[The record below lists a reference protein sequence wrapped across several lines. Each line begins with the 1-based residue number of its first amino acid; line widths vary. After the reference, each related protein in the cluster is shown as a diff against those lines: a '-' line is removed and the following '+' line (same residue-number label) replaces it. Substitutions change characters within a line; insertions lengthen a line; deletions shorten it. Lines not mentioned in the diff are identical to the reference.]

1 MRIRWLP
8 VLLLCLL
15 LTGCSAAASGGYL
28 IPEAE
33 GSGAYSEVLLPFLS
47 GYTLQDGEDTLYA
60 EVARGNAVAC
70 FDVQAIPA
78 MTRGVG
84 RYWYPHVTA
93 TVVLAVDRTRTDAVI
108 TGWNSLRESGVS
120 AGMSSF
126 SVVRNMLAMGALS
139 YGLDWEDPTKQD
151 ALDYLEDLHR
161 NGGFE
166 LDGADAPVLICLD
179 YEAAAWNQNGENY
192 EIIVPEE
199 GTLSYRMGLLSD
211 VPLMLEPGL
220 DEALLSAGLPL
231 AGGERPSGFPT
242 DYRSTHTLEG
252 KDYDRFL
259 TLAGDSSRD
268 LRRQVFHTRLYT
280 TADMREQHI
289 LSALLIATVILL
301 WKGTVTHRMIRRDV
315 RRVVD
320 VLGWLMVGWLMLRL
334 FKYQLPQEST
344 LCRLC
349 WYGYY
354 LFQLAL
360 PVALLYLTE
369 ILDRGEGEK
378 AGTSPVAAPCGVYP
392 LGAAGVDQRSPS
404 AGIPLYTRWKLGFGL
419 SVWAGIL
426 GGYGLLPPVPG
437 ICPLESAPQ
446 GTGKPQPERPRT
458 PTAVLRRLAC
468 LSCRLHPA
476 GAAGMGERCYGQYLH
491 SVGVV
496 L

>member
-47 GYTLQDGEDTLYA
+47 GYTLQDGADTLYA

-166 LDGADAPVLICLD
+166 LDGADAPDLICLD
-179 YEAAAWNQNGENY
+179 YEAGAWNQNGENY

-199 GTLSYRMGLLSD
+199 GTMS
-211 VPLMLEPGL
+211 
-220 DEALLSAGLPL
+220 
-231 AGGERPSGFPT
+231 
-242 DYRSTHTLEG
+242 
-252 KDYDRFL
+252 
-259 TLAGDSSRD
+259 
-268 LRRQVFHTRLYT
+268 
-280 TADMREQHI
+280 
-289 LSALLIATVILL
+289 
-301 WKGTVTHRMIRRDV
+301 
-315 RRVVD
+315 
-320 VLGWLMVGWLMLRL
+320 
-334 FKYQLPQEST
+334 
-344 LCRLC
+344 
-349 WYGYY
+349 
-354 LFQLAL
+354 
-360 PVALLYLTE
+360 
-369 ILDRGEGEK
+369 
-378 AGTSPVAAPCGVYP
+378 
-392 LGAAGVDQRSPS
+392 
-404 AGIPLYTRWKLGFGL
+404 
-419 SVWAGIL
+419 
-426 GGYGLLPPVPG
+426 
-437 ICPLESAPQ
+437 
-446 GTGKPQPERPRT
+446 
-458 PTAVLRRLAC
+458 
-468 LSCRLHPA
+468 
-476 GAAGMGERCYGQYLH
+476 
-491 SVGVV
+491 
-496 L
+496 